1 MRNERIHAVKTT
13 VEANGTTTEATET
26 TVVAETTTVAIKTT
40 VAAETTTEAIETT
53 VAAETT
59 TEAIETTEA
68 AETITV
74 AIETTVAAETITVE
88 TSVRTIGPAP
98 NATTPILPS
107 ETLAIA
113 VKHHAQVAAVVD
125 NAVAETITEAT
136 ETTVVVETTTEAIE
150 TTVVVETTTEA
161 TETIVVVGMASVA
174 RLPITIGPVL
184 NATIR
189 TSRSAT
195 SAIGVKSLAQA
206 VEAVDNGETIPEAV
220 FVNKAV
226 SETTEGPATDGA
238 KGVHRVGEEGLDSRT
253 DARPI
258 PPSEDQRG
266 SVRATPTTNLQKIS
280 EIHLVN
286 LNGKTTERM

>member
-26 TVVAETTTVAIKTT
+26 TVVAETTTVEI
-40 VAAETTTEAIETT
+40 
-53 VAAETT
+53 
-59 TEAIETTEA
+59 
-68 AETITV
+68 
-74 AIETTVAAETITVE
+74 
-88 TSVRTIGPAP
+88 SVRTIGPAP

-113 VKHHAQVAAVVD
+113 VKHHAQVAEVVG
-125 NAVAETITEAT
+125 NAAAETTTEAT
-136 ETTVVVETTTEAIE
+136 ETTVVVETTTEAI
-150 TTVVVETTTEA
+150 
-161 TETIVVVGMASVA
+161 ETIVVVGMASVA

-238 KGVHRVGEEGLDSRT
+238 KGVHRVDEEGLDSRT
-253 DARPI
+253 GARPI
-258 PPSEDQRG
+258 PPSDGQKG
-266 SVRATPTTNLQKIS
+266 SVRATPTTSLHEIS
-280 EIHLVN
+280 ETALVS

>member
-26 TVVAETTTVAIKTT
+26 TVVAETTTEAIETT
-40 VAAETTTEAIETT
+40 VAVETTTEAIETT
-53 VAAETT
+53 VVVETT
-59 TEAIETTEA
+59 TEAT
-68 AETITV
+68 
-74 AIETTVAAETITVE
+74 ETTVVAETTTVE
-88 TSVRTIGPAP
+88 ISVRTIGPAP

-113 VKHHAQVAAVVD
+113 VKHHAQVAEVVG
-125 NAVAETITEAT
+125 NAAAETTTEAT

-161 TETIVVVGMASVA
+161 IETIVVVGMASVA

>member
-1 MRNERIHAVKTT
+1 MVAE
-13 VEANGTTTEATET
+13 TTTEATETTVAVETTTEAIET
-26 TVVAETTTVAIKTT
+26 TVVAETTTVEI
-40 VAAETTTEAIETT
+40 
-53 VAAETT
+53 
-59 TEAIETTEA
+59 
-68 AETITV
+68 
-74 AIETTVAAETITVE
+74 
-88 TSVRTIGPAP
+88 SVRTIGPAP

-113 VKHHAQVAAVVD
+113 VKHHAQVAEVVG
-125 NAVAETITEAT
+125 NAAAETTTEAT

-161 TETIVVVGMASVA
+161 TETIVVVETTTEAIETIVVLGMASVA

-220 FVNKAV
+220 IVNETV
-226 SETTEGPATDGA
+226 RMTTEGPATDGA

>member
-1 MRNERIHAVKTT
+1 MRNERIHAVKTI

-26 TVVAETTTVAIKTT
+26 TVVAETMTEAIETN
-40 VAAETTTEAIETT
+40 VVVETTTEATETT

-59 TEAIETTEA
+59 TEAT
-68 AETITV
+68 
-74 AIETTVAAETITVE
+74 ETTVAAETTTVE
-88 TSVRTIGPAP
+88 ISVRTIGPAP

-113 VKHHAQVAAVVD
+113 VKHHAQVAEVVG
-125 NAVAETITEAT
+125 NAAA
-136 ETTVVVETTTEAIE
+136 ETTTEAIE

-161 TETIVVVGMASVA
+161 TETIVVVETTTEATETIVVVGMASVA
-174 RLPITIGPVL
+174 RLLITIGPVL

>member
-26 TVVAETTTVAIKTT
+26 TVVAETTTVEI
-40 VAAETTTEAIETT
+40 
-53 VAAETT
+53 
-59 TEAIETTEA
+59 
-68 AETITV
+68 
-74 AIETTVAAETITVE
+74 
-88 TSVRTIGPAP
+88 SVRTIGPAQ

-113 VKHHAQVAAVVD
+113 VKHHAQVAEVVG
-125 NAVAETITEAT
+125 NAAA
-136 ETTVVVETTTEAIE
+136 
-150 TTVVVETTTEA
+150 ETTTEA

-238 KGVHRVGEEGLDSRT
+238 KGVHRVDEEGLDSRT

>member
-26 TVVAETTTVAIKTT
+26 TVVAETTTEAIETT
-40 VAAETTTEAIETT
+40 VAVETTTEAIETI
-53 VAAETT
+53 VVVETT
-59 TEAIETTEA
+59 T
-68 AETITV
+68 
-74 AIETTVAAETITVE
+74 VE
-88 TSVRTIGPAP
+88 ISVRTIGPAP

-113 VKHHAQVAAVVD
+113 VKHHAQVAEVVG
-125 NAVAETITEAT
+125 NAAAETTTEAT
-136 ETTVVVETTTEAIE
+136 ETTVA
-150 TTVVVETTTEA
+150 VETTTEA

-238 KGVHRVGEEGLDSRT
+238 KDVHRVGEEGLDSRT

>member
-26 TVVAETTTVAIKTT
+26 TVVAETM
-40 VAAETTTEAIETT
+40 TEAIETT
-53 VAAETT
+53 VA
-59 TEAIETTEA
+59 
-68 AETITV
+68 
-74 AIETTVAAETITVE
+74 
-88 TSVRTIGPAP
+88 
-98 NATTPILPS
+98 
-107 ETLAIA
+107 
-113 VKHHAQVAAVVD
+113 
-125 NAVAETITEAT
+125 
-136 ETTVVVETTTEAIE
+136 VETTTEAI
-150 TTVVVETTTEA
+150 
-161 TETIVVVGMASVA
+161 ETIVVVGMASVA

-238 KGVHRVGEEGLDSRT
+238 KDVHRVGEEGLDSRT

>member
-26 TVVAETTTVAIKTT
+26 TVVAETTTEAIETT
-40 VAAETTTEAIETT
+40 VAVETTTEAIETI
-53 VAAETT
+53 V
-59 TEAIETTEA
+59 
-68 AETITV
+68 V
-74 AIETTVAAETITVE
+74 VETTVEI
-88 TSVRTIGPAP
+88 SVRTIGPAP

-113 VKHHAQVAAVVD
+113 VKHHAQVAEVVG
-125 NAVAETITEAT
+125 NAAAETTTEAI

-184 NATIR
+184 NARIR

-238 KGVHRVGEEGLDSRT
+238 KGVHRVDEEGLDSRT

>member
-26 TVVAETTTVAIKTT
+26 TVVAETTT
-40 VAAETTTEAIETT
+40 EAIETT
-53 VAAETT
+53 VGRDNNRGYRNDRGGRDNNRGYRNDRGGRDNNRGNIGANDWTCPECNNSNFAFRNACNRCQAPRPGGGGGGNAAAETT
-59 TEAIETTEA
+59 
-68 AETITV
+68 
-74 AIETTVAAETITVE
+74 
-88 TSVRTIGPAP
+88 
-98 NATTPILPS
+98 
-107 ETLAIA
+107 
-113 VKHHAQVAAVVD
+113 
-125 NAVAETITEAT
+125 TEAT

-150 TTVVVETTTEA
+150 TIVVVETTTEA

-184 NATIR
+184 NARIR

-238 KGVHRVGEEGLDSRT
+238 KGVHRVGVEDLDSRT
-253 DARPI
+253 GALPI

-266 SVRATPTTNLQKIS
+266 SVRATPTTNLHVIS

>member
-26 TVVAETTTVAIKTT
+26 TVVAETTT
-40 VAAETTTEAIETT
+40 EAIETT
-53 VAAETT
+53 VAVETT
-59 TEAIETTEA
+59 TEAT
-68 AETITV
+68 
-74 AIETTVAAETITVE
+74 ETTVVAETTTVE
-88 TSVRTIGPAP
+88 ISVRTIGPAP

-113 VKHHAQVAAVVD
+113 VKHHAL
-125 NAVAETITEAT
+125 VAEVVGNAAAETTTEAT

-150 TTVVVETTTEA
+150 TTVAVETTTEA
-161 TETIVVVGMASVA
+161 TETTVVVGMASVA
-174 RLPITIGPVL
+174 HLPITIGPVL
-184 NATIR
+184 NARIR

-238 KGVHRVGEEGLDSRT
+238 KGVTGWTRRASTAEPTLVRFLLPKIKGEAFGP
-253 DARPI
+253 RPQ
-258 PPSEDQRG
+258 PTSKRFQRFT
-266 SVRATPTTNLQKIS
+266 S
-280 EIHLVN
+280 
-286 LNGKTTERM
+286 

>member
-26 TVVAETTTVAIKTT
+26 TVVAETTTVEI
-40 VAAETTTEAIETT
+40 
-53 VAAETT
+53 
-59 TEAIETTEA
+59 
-68 AETITV
+68 
-74 AIETTVAAETITVE
+74 
-88 TSVRTIGPAP
+88 SVRTIGPAP

-113 VKHHAQVAAVVD
+113 VKHHAQVAEVVG
-125 NAVAETITEAT
+125 NAAA
-136 ETTVVVETTTEAIE
+136 
-150 TTVVVETTTEA
+150 ETTTEA

-238 KGVHRVGEEGLDSRT
+238 KGVHRVDVEDLDSRT

>member
-26 TVVAETTTVAIKTT
+26 TVVAETMTEAIETTVA
-40 VAAETTTEAIETT
+40 VETTTEAIETI
-53 VAAETT
+53 VVVETT
-59 TEAIETTEA
+59 
-68 AETITV
+68 
-74 AIETTVAAETITVE
+74 
-88 TSVRTIGPAP
+88 
-98 NATTPILPS
+98 
-107 ETLAIA
+107 
-113 VKHHAQVAAVVD
+113 
-125 NAVAETITEAT
+125 TEAT
-136 ETTVVVETTTEAIE
+136 ETTVVVETTTEAI
-150 TTVVVETTTEA
+150 
-161 TETIVVVGMASVA
+161 ETIVVVGMASVA

-206 VEAVDNGETIPEAV
+206 VEAVDNVETIPEAV

-238 KGVHRVGEEGLDSRT
+238 KGVHRVDVEDLDSRT

>member
-26 TVVAETTTVAIKTT
+26 TVVAETTTVEI
-40 VAAETTTEAIETT
+40 
-53 VAAETT
+53 
-59 TEAIETTEA
+59 
-68 AETITV
+68 
-74 AIETTVAAETITVE
+74 
-88 TSVRTIGPAP
+88 SVRTIGPAP

-113 VKHHAQVAAVVD
+113 VKHHAQVAEVVG
-125 NAVAETITEAT
+125 NAAA
-136 ETTVVVETTTEAIE
+136 
-150 TTVVVETTTEA
+150 ETTTEA

>member
-1 MRNERIHAVKTT
+1 M
-13 VEANGTTTEATET
+13 
-26 TVVAETTTVAIKTT
+26 
-40 VAAETTTEAIETT
+40 
-53 VAAETT
+53 
-59 TEAIETTEA
+59 
-68 AETITV
+68 
-74 AIETTVAAETITVE
+74 
-88 TSVRTIGPAP
+88 
-98 NATTPILPS
+98 
-107 ETLAIA
+107 
-113 VKHHAQVAAVVD
+113 
-125 NAVAETITEAT
+125 
-136 ETTVVVETTTEAIE
+136 
-150 TTVVVETTTEA
+150 VVETTTEA

-184 NATIR
+184 NARIR

-238 KGVHRVGEEGLDSRT
+238 KGVHRVGVEGLDSRT

>member
-13 VEANGTTTEATET
+13 VEVNGTTTEATET
-26 TVVAETTTVAIKTT
+26 TVAAETTTVAIKTT

-53 VAAETT
+53 V
-59 TEAIETTEA
+59 A

-184 NATIR
+184 NARIR

-238 KGVHRVGEEGLDSRT
+238 KGVHRVGQEGLDSRT

-266 SVRATPTTNLQKIS
+266 SVQATPTTNLQKIS

>member
-26 TVVAETTTVAIKTT
+26 TVVAETTTEAIETI
-40 VAAETTTEAIETT
+40 VVVETTTEATETT
-53 VAAETT
+53 VVAETT
-59 TEAIETTEA
+59 T
-68 AETITV
+68 
-74 AIETTVAAETITVE
+74 VE
-88 TSVRTIGPAP
+88 ISVRTIGPAP

-113 VKHHAQVAAVVD
+113 VKHHAQVAEVVG
-125 NAVAETITEAT
+125 NAAA
-136 ETTVVVETTTEAIE
+136 ETTTEAIE

-161 TETIVVVGMASVA
+161 TETIVVVGVASVA

-184 NATIR
+184 NARIR

-206 VEAVDNGETIPEAV
+206 VDNVETIPEAV

-238 KGVHRVGEEGLDSRT
+238 KGVHRVDEEGLDSRT